1 MGSMTVEINLQIDE
15 RIRELGDAIGL
26 PPGFY
31 ERLLTE
37 PSDWAF
43 LVQLLVVVEAAIA
56 QRVVGELK
64 QERAFDHA
72 SRLAFDGRTGKLQ
85 LAQALGILDS
95 SSADALRAL
104 AACRNRFAHRIAN
117 VGASL
122 ERFGE
127 SLDANTKLDMLR
139 KMGALQAED
148 EGIERDADF
157 PEFGSRL
164 RHRLWLSTA
173 VVLGR
178 IANARV
184 HPQLVGLRRE
194 LERSQSDTLRPT
206 PRTLLDFYTK
216 NSEEP

>member
-1 MGSMTVEINLQIDE
+1 MVSMTVDINPQIDE
-15 RIRELGDAIGL
+15 RIRELGDTIGL

-31 ERLLTE
+31 EGLLTE
-37 PSDWAF
+37 PNDWAF
-43 LVQLLVVVEAAIA
+43 LIQLLVVAEAVIA

-64 QERAFDHA
+64 QEKAFDHA
-72 SRLAFDGRTGKLQ
+72 SRLPFDGKTGKLQ

-127 SLDANTKLDMLR
+127 SLDANTKLDLLR
-139 KMGALQAED
+139 KMGTLEAED
-148 EGIERDADF
+148 EGPERAAEF
-157 PEFGSRL
+157 PAFGPRL

-173 VVLGR
+173 VALGR
-178 IANARV
+178 LADARV
-184 HPQLVGLRRE
+184 HLQLVGLRRE
-194 LERSQSDTLRPT
+194 LERSQRPDASRPT
-206 PRTLLDFYTK
+206 LPTFLDK
-216 NSEEP
+216 SIEEA